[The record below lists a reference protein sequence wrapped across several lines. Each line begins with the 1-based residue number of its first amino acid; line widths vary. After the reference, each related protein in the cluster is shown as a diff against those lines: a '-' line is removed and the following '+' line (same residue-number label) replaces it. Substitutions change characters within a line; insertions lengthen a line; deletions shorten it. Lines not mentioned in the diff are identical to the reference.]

1 MKPFRAFAFRPAETV
16 RSERIE
22 REVSDLSTFSDRI
35 LMRVHSDAVLA
46 APPAGLWTRLTGPVP
61 GLQLEGTLP
70 GDPWG
75 RYLLRVPKTWNGR
88 LVVAGSPGLCGV
100 RGYDLYWADKL
111 LQEGCAFA
119 CTDKGL
125 RVAADGDLLYVP
137 QAPECGLARWYPRLK
152 ALAELSRVELRRA
165 RGRVPDRTYA
175 VGVSNGGYL
184 ARCAVERDPALFDG
198 AVEVSGVLWTA
209 QDNLLSQLPAALRAA
224 DSRPVDRAALR
235 AAGFPA
241 EPEGDGLLAL
251 YRGVYWEPTLL
262 LCLGDLD
269 PDYSG
274 PLQDYDFPS
283 RRTQVA
289 ERLKGSCL
297 TGRLAKPLI
306 SLAGKLD
313 LLITSRGH
321 ASAYRDLV
329 DAAGCSALHR
339 LRVAARSTHVDKDSE
354 SIPGLEPLMPRAHR
368 AFDELVAWVE
378 RGEAPPADT
387 PPVPETAS
395 A

>member
-1 MKPFRAFAFRPAETV
+1 MKPFRAFAFRPSETL

-22 REVSDLSTFSDRI
+22 REVSDLSTFSDRL

-46 APPAGLWTRLTGPVP
+46 APPQGFWTRLAGPVP
-61 GLQLEGTLP
+61 GLQIAGTLP
-70 GDPWG
+70 GDSWG
-75 RYLLRVPKTWNGR
+75 RYLLRVPTAWNGR
-88 LVVAGSPGLCGV
+88 LVIAGSPGLCGV

-165 RGRVPDRTYA
+165 RGRVPGRTYA

-184 ARCAVERDPALFDG
+184 ARCAVERDPSLFDG

-224 DSRPVDRAALR
+224 DAQPLDRAALR
-235 AAGFPA
+235 AAGYPA
-241 EPEGDGLLAL
+241 EPQNDGLLAL
-251 YRGVYWEPTLL
+251 CRGAYWEPTLL

-269 PDYSG
+269 PDYGG
-274 PLQDYDFPS
+274 PLQDYDLS
-283 RRTQVA
+283 ARRAQVSG
-289 ERLKGSCL
+289 RLAATCL

-306 SLAGKLD
+306 SLAGGLD
-313 LLITSRGH
+313 FLITCRSH
-321 ASAYRDLV
+321 AVAYRDLV
-329 DAAGCSALHR
+329 ASAGCSALHR
-339 LRVAARSTHVDKDSE
+339 LRVRARATHVDKDCE
-354 SIPGLEPLMPRAHR
+354 FIPGLDPLMPHAHR

-378 RGEAPPADT
+378 RGEAPPADSH
-387 PPVPETAS
+387 PALETAS